1 MNRELTRV
9 INIQITQVTDYGT
22 LIDSRLKNREE
33 NEKKYAEIFKVD
45 FNADDVQVEIHD
57 FLLEKEE
64 VLKPCPFC
72 GGKAMIFR
80 ECNHF
85 RVLCDGECSVNPVT
99 YGFDTEEEAIEKWN
113 KRGE

>member
-1 MNRELTRV
+1 MKRELTRV

-33 NEKKYAEIFKVD
+33 NENKYAEIFKGD
-45 FNADDVQVEIHD
+45 FNADDVQLEIHD

-72 GGKAMIFR
+72 GGKAQVQG
-80 ECNHF
+80 EVKHF
-85 RVLCDGECSVNPVT
+85 VSCFNRECSVNPGT
-99 YGFDTEEEAIEKWN
+99 SLCETEEEAIEKWN